1 MREFLWINFMTS
13 RKSSGFG
20 TKKIQNITFSQLM
33 LVSDKKW
40 YLDSDLHRSAASRPV
55 CQNLQ
60 PWTLRPLN
68 LKWTYPWLEQR
79 GLCPAI
85 IKLIMIRALVRA
97 MLPAYECLHA
107 FYVWVLD
114 VDCCCNY
121 FIEFRNRLCESVK

>member
-1 MREFLWINFMTS
+1 MDKFYDVKKKFRIWYKKKFKILRFRNLCS
-13 RKSSGFG
+13 CL
-20 TKKIQNITFSQLM
+20 TK
-33 LVSDKKW
+33 KKW

-97 MLPAYECLHA
+97 MLPAYECLRA

-114 VDCCCNY
+114 DCCCNY